1 VSRIGEEGVR
11 MATEMAELEA
21 LLMERSLTDDELLRA
36 TDAAPDYR
44 ILPDA
49 TVVKIGGQSVIDRG
63 RAAVYPLVDE
73 ILAARKDHQLLIGT
87 GAGTRARHLYSIAA
101 DLGLPTGVL
110 TQLGGAVAG
119 QNAAMLGHLM
129 AQHGIS
135 MVEGAGLSTVPLYLA
150 EVRAVIFG
158 GMPPYQMWM
167 RVPAEGLIPPYR
179 TDAGC
184 YLLAETFG
192 CKAMIFVKDEDG
204 LYTANPKTHPD
215 AEFIPRI
222 TVDELKARNLHD
234 AVVEFPVFDL
244 MKSARH
250 VRSIQVING
259 LVPGNLTR
267 ALNGE
272 HVGTIISAG

>member
-1 VSRIGEEGVR
+1 